1 MKLNI
6 DGSDYKIKF
15 NILSRIKLSQ
25 KFSTED
31 EMFEFIKN
39 GDFDTLV
46 IFIRNCIQDNI
57 DDSFFLSA
65 FPKVQE
71 TKEAFL
77 KLATKLIKEA
87 TDPFGLR
94 EPIKDTSD
102 NEEPVKIDFKALIIE
117 IMSKGYTQKEA
128 LDMTN
133 WDIVTTFEADSK
145 KLERE
150 AFHTNTIVNAM
161 VGLMGGKGDFDM
173 LGRKKVED
181 IENKYKLECEA
192 LNFLNSIRGGDN
204 GRGLES

>member
-6 DGSDYKIKF
+6 NGSDYKIKF

-25 KFSTED
+25 KFKTED

-77 KLATKLIKEA
+77 KLATKLIKGVPSGKRGI
-87 TDPFGLR
+87 TTLRIFLTIYDPF
-94 EPIKDTSD
+94 I
-102 NEEPVKIDFKALIIE
+102 F
-117 IMSKGYTQKEA
+117 
-128 LDMTN
+128 
-133 WDIVTTFEADSK
+133 
-145 KLERE
+145 
-150 AFHTNTIVNAM
+150 NA
-161 VGLMGGKGDFDM
+161 
-173 LGRKKVED
+173 
-181 IENKYKLECEA
+181 
-192 LNFLNSIRGGDN
+192 
-204 GRGLES
+204 